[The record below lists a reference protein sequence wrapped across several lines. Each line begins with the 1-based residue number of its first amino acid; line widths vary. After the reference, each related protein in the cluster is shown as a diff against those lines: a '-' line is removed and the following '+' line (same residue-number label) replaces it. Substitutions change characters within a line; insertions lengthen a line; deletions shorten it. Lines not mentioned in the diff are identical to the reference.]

1 MTALTPEALRRERR
15 GWYLYDWANSAFATT
30 VVTVLLGPY
39 LGSLARAAADAD
51 GFIHPFGIPV
61 LAGSFFAYA
70 ISLSVGGQAIVL
82 PLIGALA
89 DYSRRKRELLAVTAY
104 LGSGATMAMFF
115 LEGTNYLLG
124 GLLLIASNVCFG
136 ASLVVYNSFLPEI
149 AGPEERDSVSSRG
162 WAIGY
167 VGGGLLLA
175 LNLWWLSGAEGSM
188 PVRVSLFSAGVWWA
202 AFSIPAVIALRNR
215 GVGRRLTPGQNI
227 AGAAFAQ
234 LKHTLAEIRRY
245 PDALRFLIAF
255 LLYNEAIQTIIVQ
268 AAVFADEELD
278 MAIAQI
284 TGAIL
289 MVQFMAVFGSIGF
302 ERLAAAISAK
312 RAVMI
317 TILGWTGVVVYA
329 YAAVDTPF
337 EFYIMAAIVAIVMGG
352 SQALSRSIFAQL
364 APRGREAEYFSLYEL
379 GDKGTSALGPAVFG
393 LVFQLTRNFRLAIL
407 FLIVFFVMGLLML
420 TRVDVERGRRAAA

>member
-1 MTALTPEALRRERR
+1 MTTLTPETLRRERR

-70 ISLSVGGQAIVL
+70 VSLSVGGQAIVL
-82 PLIGALA
+82 PLVGALA
-89 DYSRRKRELLAVTAY
+89 DYSRRKRELLAAAAY

-124 GLLLIASNVCFG
+124 GALLIVSNVSFG

-175 LNLWWLSGAEGSM
+175 LNLWWLSRAEGSM
-188 PVRVSLFSAGVWWA
+188 PVRISLFSAGIWWA
-202 AFSIPAVIALRNR
+202 AFSIPAVISLRNR
-215 GVGRRLTPGQNI
+215 GAGRQLAAGQTI

-255 LLYNEAIQTIIVQ
+255 LLYNEAIQTVIVQ
-268 AAVFADEELD
+268 AAVFADQELG

-337 EFYIMAAIVAIVMGG
+337 EFYVMAAIVAIVMGG

-393 LVFQLTRNFRLAIL
+393 LAYQLTRNFRLAIL
-407 FLIVFFVMGLLML
+407 FLIVFFLLGLLML
-420 TRVDVERGRRAAA
+420 TRVDVERGRRVAG